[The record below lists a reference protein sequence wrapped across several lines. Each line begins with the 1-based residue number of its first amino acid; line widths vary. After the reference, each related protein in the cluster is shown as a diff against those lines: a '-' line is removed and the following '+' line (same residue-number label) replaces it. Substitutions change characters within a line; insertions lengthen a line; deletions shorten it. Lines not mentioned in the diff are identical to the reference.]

1 METIKRPR
9 RNINTMS
16 QYFILLPG
24 DTEKD
29 CIKDTNLLGEASFNT
44 FYAGLGLKALMKM
57 VDRNPELLTHV
68 TIKTDRNE
76 TLTVEEFL
84 TRIQPL
90 KVKM

>member
-1 METIKRPR
+1 M
-9 RNINTMS
+9 
-16 QYFILLPG
+16 QYFIMLPG

-29 CIKDTNLLGEASFNT
+29 CIKDTNLLGEVSFNT

-57 VDRNPELLTHV
+57 VDKQPEMLEHIR
-68 TIKTDRNE
+68 IKTDRNE
-76 TLTVEEFL
+76 NLSVEEFL

>member
-1 METIKRPR
+1 M
-9 RNINTMS
+9 

-29 CIKDTNLLGEASFNT
+29 CIKDTNLLVEVSFNP

-57 VDRNPELLTHV
+57 VDRNPELLPSV
-68 TIKTDRNE
+68 LIKTDKNT
-76 TLTVEEFL
+76 TLTVEQFL
-84 TRIQPL
+84 TEIQTL

>member
-1 METIKRPR
+1 M
-9 RNINTMS
+9 

-29 CIKDTNLLGEASFNT
+29 ASLDTNLLGEASFGT

-57 VDRNPELLTHV
+57 VDRSPELLTTV

-90 KVKM
+90 KVKL